1 MTSKTVL
8 LTDTLKHRYTI
19 DASINQPDIIVFNV
33 DKDDLQCL
41 DTGEGFNVRVVSG
54 AIVSEEVL
62 GKVRAMS
69 TKPVKTGKKSKK
81 APSGTIPVE
90 QAEE

>member
-19 DASINQPDIIVFNV
+19 D
-33 DKDDLQCL
+33 DLQCL
-41 DTGEGFNVRVVSG
+41 DTGEGFNVRVFSG